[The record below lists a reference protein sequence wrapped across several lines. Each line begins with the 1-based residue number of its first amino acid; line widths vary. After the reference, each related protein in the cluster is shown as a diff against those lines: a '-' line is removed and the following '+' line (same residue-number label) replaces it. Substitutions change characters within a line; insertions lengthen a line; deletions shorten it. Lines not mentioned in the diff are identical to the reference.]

1 VAIVFLIVWLVL
13 KLIDPINRFMGK
25 AGAAIVTRV
34 MALLIAAIA
43 VQYIINGITYYVP
56 TA

>member
-1 VAIVFLIVWLVL
+1 
-13 KLIDPINRFMGK
+13 MGK
-25 AGAAIVTRV
+25 SGAAIITRI

-43 VQYIINGITYYVP
+43 IQYIINGITYYVP